1 MEKLRE
7 LISIIVFIASI
18 SLIASSLNS
27 EFEWLLFVLGLF
39 CIVTA
44 YFVWP
49 SKRRGKREGD
59 SIVLDIIEIIIE
71 LPVEFFMGSIRF
83 LGRVIR
89 GIFSAKGDGFDI
101 DL

>member
-7 LISIIVFIASI
+7 LISIIAFVASI

-27 EFEWLLFVLGLF
+27 EFVGLLSTLGLF
-39 CIVTA
+39 CIVIA

-71 LPVEFFMGSIRF
+71 LPVEFFIGSIRF
-83 LGRVIR
+83 LGRAIR
-89 GIFSAKGDGFDI
+89 SLFSTNSDGFDI